1 LRRNC
6 LEAWEAA
13 KNALENVLEAVAGE
27 SILIV
32 CDDEKMEVG
41 KAFSN
46 GSLAL
51 GLWTRMII
59 LQTTKKPRTKI
70 PERLLEVFIQQK
82 PDLYVNLMR
91 DIREET
97 PFRIKIIKMET
108 RDRKSRLGHC
118 PGVTIDMLTEGA
130 LALTRQEH
138 KNMQSHAERIIH
150 ALNGTI
156 EVEIRNP
163 AGTNLTLST
172 EKREFFTDTELDWK
186 SMKWMNLPTGEVIV
200 APVEDSLNGK
210 LVCDMA
216 IGGIGKLKTPVEVVA
231 KNGKAEELL
240 SKDKN
245 ILRKV
250 KDTFETDD
258 WSDIVGEF
266 AFGINSKAR
275 FVNEFL
281 EAEKILG
288 TVHVAFG
295 ANTDMPGGKNPSKNH
310 IDWLMSKP
318 TVKVKKEDEK
328 VITVL
333 EEGHFKI

>member
-1 LRRNC
+1 MT
-6 LEAWEAA
+6 
-13 KNALENVLEAVAGE
+13 V
-27 SILIV
+27 
-32 CDDEKMEVG
+32 
-41 KAFSN
+41 
-46 GSLAL
+46 
-51 GLWTRMII
+51 
-59 LQTTKKPRTKI
+59 LQTTKKPRTEI
-70 PERLLEVFIQQK
+70 PAQLLEVFTRQK

-91 DIREET
+91 GHREET
-97 PFRIKIIKMET
+97 PFRIKIINMET

-130 LALTRQEH
+130 LALTPQEH
-138 KNMQSHAERIIH
+138 KNMQSHAERLIQ
-150 ALNGTI
+150 ALNRTI

-163 AGTNLTLST
+163 AGTNLTLRT
-172 EKREFFTDTELDWK
+172 EKREFITDTKLDWK
-186 SMKWMNLPTGEVIV
+186 SMKWTNLPTGEVIV
-200 APVEDSLNGK
+200 APIEDSLNGK

-231 KNGKAEELL
+231 KNGKAEKLL

-266 AFGINSKAR
+266 AFGINPKAR
-275 FVNEFL
+275 FVDEFL

-288 TVHVAFG
+288 TIHIAFG
-295 ANTDMPGGKNPSKNH
+295 ANTDMPGGKNRSKNH
-310 IDWLMSKP
+310 IDLLISES
-318 TVKVKKEDEK
+318 TVKIQKKDEK
-328 VITVL
+328 PLTVL

>member
-1 LRRNC
+1 LK
-6 LEAWEAA
+6 AWEAS

-27 SILIV
+27 SILIL
-32 CDDEKMEVG
+32 CDQKKVKVG
-41 KAFSN
+41 KAFTD

-51 GLWTRMII
+51 GLWTRMIV
-59 LQTTKKPRTKI
+59 LQTSKKRRTEI
-70 PERLLEVFIQQK
+70 PKMLLEVFTHQK
-82 PDLYVNLMR
+82 PDIYVNLMR
-91 DIREET
+91 GIREET

-130 LALTRQEH
+130 LALTPQEH
-138 KNMQSHAERIIH
+138 KDMQSQAERLMQ
-150 ALNGTI
+150 ALNGAM

-163 AGTNLTLST
+163 AGTHLTLST
-172 EKREFFTDTELDWK
+172 EKREFFTDTKLDWK

-231 KNGKAEELL
+231 KNGKAEKLL

-250 KDTFETDD
+250 KETFETDD

-266 AFGINSKAR
+266 AFGINPKAR

-288 TVHVAFG
+288 TIHVAFG

-310 IDWLMSKP
+310 IDCLISKP
-318 TVKVKKEDEK
+318 TVKVKKEDEI

>member
-1 LRRNC
+1 M
-6 LEAWEAA
+6 EAWEAA

-41 KAFSN
+41 KALSN

-51 GLWTRMII
+51 GLWTRMMI
-59 LQTTKKPRTKI
+59 LQTTKKPRTEI
-70 PERLLEVFIQQK
+70 PERLLEVFTQQK

-91 DIREET
+91 GIREET

-130 LALTRQEH
+130 LALTPQEH

-172 EKREFFTDTELDWK
+172 EKREFFTDTKLDWK

-231 KNGKAEELL
+231 KNGKAEKLL

-266 AFGINSKAR
+266 AFGINPKAR

-310 IDWLMSKP
+310 IDWLISKP
-318 TVKVKKEDEK
+318 TVKVKKEDAK

-333 EEGHFKI
+333 EEGHLKI

>member
-1 LRRNC
+1 M
-6 LEAWEAA
+6 EAWEAA

-27 SILIV
+27 SIFVV
-32 CDDEKMEVG
+32 CDDEKLEVG
-41 KAFSN
+41 KAFAD
-46 GSLAL
+46 GALAL
-51 GLWTRMII
+51 GLWTRMTV
-59 LQTTKKPRTKI
+59 LQTSKKTRTEI
-70 PERLLEVFIQQK
+70 PAQLFEVFTQQK

-91 DIREET
+91 GPREET

-130 LALTRQEH
+130 LALTPQEH
-138 KNMQSHAERIIH
+138 KNMRSHAERLIH
-150 ALNGTI
+150 ALNGATEI
-156 EVEIRNP
+156 EIRNP
-163 AGTNLTLST
+163 AGTRLTLRT
-172 EKREFFTDTELDWK
+172 EKREFITDTKLDWK

-210 LVCDMA
+210 LVCDMS

-231 KNGKAEELL
+231 KNGKVQKLF

-245 ILRKV
+245 ILPKV

-266 AFGINSKAR
+266 ALGINPKAR
-275 FVNEFL
+275 FIDEFL

-288 TVHVAFG
+288 TAHVAFG
-295 ANTDMPGGKNPSKNH
+295 ANTDMPEGKNPSKNH
-310 IDWLMSKP
+310 MDLLISKP
-318 TVKVKKEDEK
+318 TVKVTREDGQ
-328 VITVL
+328 VITIL
-333 EEGHFKI
+333 EKGRFQI

>member
-1 LRRNC
+1 

-41 KAFSN
+41 KAFAN

-59 LQTTKKPRTKI
+59 LQTTEKPRTEI
-70 PERLLEVFIQQK
+70 PGRLLEVFTQQK
-82 PDLYVNLMR
+82 LDLYVNLMR
-91 DIREET
+91 DNREET
-97 PFRIKIIKMET
+97 PFRIGIIKMET
-108 RDRKSRLGHC
+108 RDHMSRLGHC

-130 LALTRQEH
+130 LALTPQEH
-138 KNMQSHAERIIH
+138 KNMQSHAERLIQ
-150 ALNGTI
+150 ALNRAI

-172 EKREFFTDTELDWK
+172 EKREFFTDTKLDWR

-200 APVEDSLNGK
+200 APVEDSLNGR

-216 IGGIGKLKTPVEVVA
+216 IGGIGKLKTPAEVVA
-231 KNGKAEELL
+231 KNGKAQKLL
-240 SKDKN
+240 SKDN
-245 ILRKV
+245 GILRQV
-250 KDTFETDD
+250 KGTFETDD

-266 AFGINSKAR
+266 AFGINPQAR

-288 TVHVAFG
+288 TVHIAFG

-310 IDWLMSKP
+310 IDFLISKP
-318 TVKVKKEDEK
+318 TVEVKKEDGK
-328 VITVL
+328 IITVL
-333 EEGHFKI
+333 EEGNFKI

>member
-1 LRRNC
+1 M
-6 LEAWEAA
+6 EAWEAA
-13 KNALENVLEAVAGE
+13 RNALENVLEAVAGE
-27 SILIV
+27 SIFIV
-32 CDDEKMEVG
+32 CDDEKLEIG
-41 KAFSN
+41 KAFAD
-46 GSLAL
+46 GALAL
-51 GLWTRMII
+51 GLWTRMTV
-59 LQTTKKPRTKI
+59 LQTTKKPRTKV
-70 PERLLEVFIQQK
+70 PDKLFEVFTQQK
-82 PDLYVNLMR
+82 PDLYINLMR
-91 DIREET
+91 GIREET

-108 RDRKSRLGHC
+108 RDRRSRLGHC

-130 LALTRQEH
+130 LALTSQEH
-138 KNMQSHAERIIH
+138 GDMQSHAERLMR

-156 EVEIRNP
+156 EVDIRNP
-163 AGTNLTLST
+163 AGTRLTFSA
-172 EKREFFTDTELDWK
+172 EKREFFTDTKLDWK

-231 KNGKAEELL
+231 KNGKVNKLL
-240 SKDKN
+240 SKDNN

-266 AFGINSKAR
+266 ALGINPKAR

-310 IDWLMSKP
+310 MDLLISKP
-318 TVKVKKEDEK
+318 TVKVTNEDRE
-328 VITVL
+328 VITIL
-333 EEGHFKI
+333 EKGRFQI

>member
-1 LRRNC
+1 M
-6 LEAWEAA
+6 EASEAA

-27 SILIV
+27 SIFIV
-32 CDDEKMEVG
+32 CDDEKLDIG
-41 KAFSN
+41 RAFAN
-46 GSLAL
+46 GALQL
-51 GLWTRMII
+51 GLWTRLMI
-59 LQTTKKPRTKI
+59 LETTRKSRTEI
-70 PERLLEVFIQQK
+70 PAQLFEVFTRQK

-91 DIREET
+91 GIREET
-97 PFRIKIIKMET
+97 PFRIKTINMET

-130 LALTRQEH
+130 LALTPQEH
-138 KNMQSHAERIIH
+138 KTLQSHAQRLIQT
-150 ALNGTI
+150 LNRTT
-156 EVEIRNP
+156 ELEIRNP
-163 AGTNLTLST
+163 FGTNLTLSV
-172 EKREFFTDTELDWK
+172 ENREFFTDTKLDWK

-231 KNGKAEELL
+231 RNGKAEKLL

-245 ILRKV
+245 VLRRV
-250 KDTFETDD
+250 EDTFETDD

-266 AFGINSKAR
+266 AFGINPKAR
-275 FVNEFL
+275 FVDEFL
-281 EAEKILG
+281 EAEKVLG

-295 ANTDMPGGKNPSKNH
+295 ANTDMPGGKNPSENH
-310 IDWLMSKP
+310 MDLLISKP
-318 TVKVKKEDEK
+318 TVKATYESGK

-333 EEGHFKI
+333 EKGHFQI